1 MLGYVII
8 KHARLS
14 LYFSAI
20 MLKSSFSIRAIISP
34 IYFFLTASGLIS
46 ITEGLGKWFLVI
58 AAALLTIIGILE
70 IYQK

>member
-1 MLGYVII
+1 MEQKIFNGLSVLGI
-8 KHARLS
+8 A
-14 LYFSAI
+14 
-20 MLKSSFSIRAIISP
+20 
-34 IYFFLTASGLIS
+34 LTASGLIS